1 MTKRSIPAL
10 LCLLALSVFLGAAAQ
25 NGDIVKKQIITDKAP
40 KANGPISQGVAA
52 GGFVFCS
59 GQLPVD
65 PATGKIVPG
74 GIEDQARQVLKNL
87 SAVLE
92 AGGSSLDQV
101 VKCTVLMTDLSE
113 FAAMNKVY
121 AEFFKDA
128 APARAAFQVVRLP
141 RDVKVEIDCIAVK
154 P

>member
-1 MTKRSIPAL
+1 MSKRTI
-10 LCLLALSVFLGAAAQ
+10 LALISVAAVAVFTGSAGQ
-25 NGDIVKKQIITDKAP
+25 KGEALKKEIRTDKAP
-40 KANGPISQGVAA
+40 KASGPLSQAIAA

-65 PATGKIVPG
+65 PATGKLLPG
-74 GIEDQARQVLKNL
+74 GIEDQTRQVLKNL

-92 AGGSSLDQV
+92 AAGSSLSHV

-121 AEFFKDA
+121 AEFFKAPFRPGRPSKSA
-128 APARAAFQVVRLP
+128 A
-141 RDVKVEIDCIAVK
+141 
-154 P
+154 